1 MVGPKVKRAALT
13 FVRERFRL
21 SARRACRLLGLQQ
34 STYYYRPR
42 RQRDDTALKTKMTEL
57 AQKKTRYGQPRIVWH
72 LRNQFGFSDNHK
84 RIRRI
89 YRELGL
95 QVGKRPRRKRRSG
108 LRLVLK
114 TPTRANELWAMDF
127 VSDSLAT
134 GRRFRA
140 LAVKDLFTHEA
151 LTILVDMSIPGTRVA
166 EALSALCELR
176 GAPSAI
182 VCDNGSEFTSKAMDQ
197 WAYQTGVEL
206 KFIQPGK
213 PIQNAFIESF
223 NGRFRDECLN
233 EHWFESLEEAQIE
246 VEQWRVEYNC
256 ERPNS
261 TLGFETPD
269 SFARRQRDLLSA
281 DLTQT
286 GSI

>member
-1 MVGPKVKRAALT
+1 MVGPRAKRGAMVFL
-13 FVRERFRL
+13 RDRFRI
-21 SARRACRLLGLQQ
+21 SVRGACRVLGLQQ
-34 STYYYRPR
+34 STYYYRPC
-42 RQRDDTALKTKMTEL
+42 RQRDDTALKAKMTEL

-72 LRNQFGFSDNHK
+72 LQNRFGFHDNHK

-95 QVGKRPRRKRRSG
+95 QVGKRPHRKRRSG
-108 LRLVLK
+108 LRLVLAA
-114 TPTRANELWAMDF
+114 PTRPNELWAMDF
-127 VSDSLAT
+127 VADSLAS

-140 LAVKDLFTHEA
+140 LTVKDLFTHEA
-151 LTILVDMSIPGTRVA
+151 LSILVDTSIPGTRVA
-166 EALSALCELR
+166 EVLGALSELR
-176 GAPSAI
+176 GCPSAI
-182 VCDNGSEFTSKAMDQ
+182 VCDNGSEFTSRAMDQ
-197 WAYQTGVEL
+197 WAYQAGVEL

-233 EHWFESLEEAQIE
+233 EHWFESLKDAQSEI
-246 VEQWRVEYNC
+246 EQWRIEYNC

-261 TLGFETPD
+261 RLGNETPD

-281 DLTQT
+281 QVTQI